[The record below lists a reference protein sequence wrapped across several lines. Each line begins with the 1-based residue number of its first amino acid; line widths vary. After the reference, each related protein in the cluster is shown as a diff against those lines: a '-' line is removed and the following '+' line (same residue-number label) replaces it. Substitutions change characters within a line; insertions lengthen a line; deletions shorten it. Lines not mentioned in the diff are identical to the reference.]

1 MAVLP
6 LRRASGYSIGPGV
19 AGPPDKSIGP
29 VDIPDLPPPPAKTA
43 SDGTRIT
50 VMEDGSVVIDT
61 GRQVETKE
69 ADNNFD
75 ANLAEKMDPGELD
88 TLAMDLIEG
97 IKADVQ
103 SRITLLSNYAKGIE
117 LLALTVEEEGGGRQ
131 RKRTSKVRNPIM
143 LDACTKFW
151 AAASAE
157 LLPSSGPCKVRDDQL
172 STEERDDLAQKFQL
186 DMNHYLTVTAREY
199 YPDTAQMLM
208 LLGFGGTTFKKVYH
222 CPLRERPVS
231 ESVRLP
237 DLIVNEQA
245 TDLDNAIRV
254 THQVSMPPVNV
265 RRLQVNGF
273 YLDVELGDASD
284 TADPTR
290 EKERAIHGLGGG
302 SSTLRPQDRDR
313 TLYECY
319 TDIDLADYGS
329 SEKGAPKRLP
339 LPYRV
344 TIDKDAQKVLEIR
357 RNWRQGD
364 KKYQKRQR
372 FVKWSMVPG
381 FGFLALGFLH
391 LLGNQTRALT
401 ALWRIMIDCG
411 MFSAFPGGI
420 KIKGTR
426 QTSNEIAPGP
436 GEWVEVDTGPQLEI
450 QKAFMPMPYQ
460 PLNGVLIQ
468 LSEMISA
475 HADKLGTSVEFPT
488 GEGRTNIPVGTIMAM
503 IEQQTQTM
511 AAVHRGLHRSQQ
523 EELLLIKELFAE
535 DPEALWRGCHN
546 PAHEWSDPQEFI
558 DCNLVP
564 ATDPNVPSHIHR
576 IMVATALVTL
586 ATQNPDIYNKVA
598 VHKHAIRM
606 IGIADVDSYIQIQP
620 PPGGGTPDPELLQKQ
635 AELELHKAELALK
648 QQEQT
653 RKAASSAVEA
663 EQRGKELDQRAQLE
677 MADHQSRQAVA
688 QTQNE
693 TARIKLAHDNQQAHA
708 DRAQKDVHHQE
719 GLAAQQANTA
729 ANLAHQQRQASLDRQ
744 QGLAEHVTGLAA
756 EQQGLA
762 ADRAHEQQQAAL
774 ERQRGIVEH
783 VTGLAADHQQSA
795 AQRAH
800 DQQQAAEQRA
810 HEREQGALD
819 RKHQARIKPKT
830 KPKSS

>member
-6 LRRASGYSIGPGV
+6 LRRASGYSIGPGL
-19 AGPPDKSIGP
+19 AEPRDSSIGP
-29 VDIPDLPPPPAKTA
+29 VDIPELPPPSPTQTD
-43 SDGTRIT
+43 SDGTRVT
-50 VMEDGSVVIDT
+50 VMDDGSVIIDT
-61 GRQVETKE
+61 GRRSEPTALDDPDK
-69 ADNNFD
+69 FD
-75 ANLAEKMDPGELD
+75 ANIAEQMDSGDLD
-88 TLAMDLIEG
+88 TLAQDLIEG

-103 SRITLLSNYAKGIE
+103 SRTSLLSNYAKGID
-117 LLALTVEEEGGGRQ
+117 LLALTLEEEGGGRQ
-131 RKRTSKVRNPIM
+131 RKRTSKVRHPVM

-151 AAASAE
+151 ASASAE
-157 LLPSSGPCKVRDDQL
+157 LLPASGPCKVRDDAL
-172 STEERDDLAQKFQL
+172 STDQRDDLAQKFQL

-237 DLIVNEQA
+237 DMIVNEQA

-254 THQVSMPPVNV
+254 THQITMPPANV
-265 RRLQVNGF
+265 RRLQLDGY
-273 YLDVELGDASD
+273 YLDIDLGQVSDDVAS
-284 TADPTR
+284 DPTR
-290 EKERAIHGLGGG
+290 QKEQAIHGLGGMG
-302 SSTLRPQDRDR
+302 SSLRPQDKDR

-319 TDIDLADYGS
+319 AEIDLADYGKR
-329 SEKGAPKRLP
+329 ERGAPKSLP

-344 TIDKDAQKVLEIR
+344 TIDKDAQRILEIR

-364 KKYQKRQR
+364 KKYRRRQR

-381 FGFLALGFLH
+381 FGFLSLGFLH

-411 MFSAFPGGI
+411 MFANFPGGI
-420 KIKGTR
+420 KVKGTR
-426 QTSNEIAPGP
+426 QTANEIAPGP
-436 GEWVEVDTGPQLEI
+436 GEWIEVDTGPQLDI
-450 QKAFMPMPYQ
+450 GKAFMPLPYKD
-460 PLNGVLIQ
+460 LNPVMIQ

-475 HADKLGTSVEFPT
+475 HADKLGTSVEFPS

-523 EELLLIKELFAE
+523 EELLLLKELFSE
-535 DPEALWRGCHN
+535 DPESLWRGCHN
-546 PAHEWSDPQEFI
+546 PAHEWSDPQEFA

-564 ATDPNVPSHIHR
+564 ATDPNVPSQIHR

-598 VHKHAIRM
+598 VHKHAIKM

-620 PPGGGTPDPELLQKQ
+620 QAGGGPNPELLQKQ

-648 QQEQT
+648 QQEQQ
-653 RKAASSAVEA
+653 RKAASSTVEA
-663 EQRGKELDQRAQLE
+663 QQRGQELAMRAQLE
-677 MADHQSRQAVA
+677 TADRASKEKLAET
-688 QTQNE
+688 TQE
-693 TARIKLAHDNQQAHA
+693 TARIKLARDSQHARDKQAQQAQQHA
-708 DRAQKDVHHQE
+708 AGLDVQRATAADQLAHQHRQAGLDRQHKLAEHLT
-719 GLAAQQANTA
+719 GLAADHQGA
-729 ANLAHQQRQASLDRQ
+729 AAERAHQADQGAQERQVQ
-744 QGLAEHVTGLAA
+744 LAEHVTGLAA
-756 EQQGLA
+756 ERDDA
-762 ADRAHEQQQAAL
+762 
-774 ERQRGIVEH
+774 
-783 VTGLAADHQQSA
+783 A

-800 DQQQAAEQRA
+800 DQAQQ
-810 HEREQGALD
+810 ALD
-819 RKHQARIKPKT
+819 RKAEARKPKP
-830 KPKSS
+830 KPTSKKK